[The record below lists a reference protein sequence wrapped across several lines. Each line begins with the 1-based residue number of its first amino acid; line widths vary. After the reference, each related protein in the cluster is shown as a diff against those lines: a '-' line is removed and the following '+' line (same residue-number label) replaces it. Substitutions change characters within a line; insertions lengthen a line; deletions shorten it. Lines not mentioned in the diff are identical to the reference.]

1 MFCRFC
7 GKVIPD
13 DSVFCP
19 ICGTKLKDVALNDEL
34 EDKDTNNVALSE
46 ATDNLQTE
54 APTQVHHD
62 VEECSGVNTSETN
75 PSVVEDKDD
84 DVENDGFSN
93 EGTKGTEAT
102 EEQYIPIQEREKMP
116 LLRRFIGSMIDKFL
130 ILALFII
137 VPITI
142 DYYGAPSKLGKYM
155 GLLKASPRN
164 YEYIDKSS
172 MSEHGTYKEGISQYY
187 QDQERLANE
196 APHIGSTMELDKTMT
211 FYFIILNLL
220 YYILFESLL
229 SASLGK
235 RITGGVLLDRAED
248 KIGFG
253 NVLQRALFGGILM
266 FSLVYLIHFGML
278 LSNQAVIIVFFL
290 LMDLPVFFT
299 KRSLLDIVTG
309 TQYAKR

>member
-19 ICGTKLKDVALNDEL
+19 ICGAKLKDIALNDEL

-46 ATDNLQTE
+46 ATDNLQIV
-54 APTQVHHD
+54 APTEVHHD

-93 EGTKGTEAT
+93 EEMKGTEAT

-172 MSEHGTYKEGISQYY
+172 MSE
-187 QDQERLANE
+187 
-196 APHIGSTMELDKTMT
+196 
-211 FYFIILNLL
+211 
-220 YYILFESLL
+220 
-229 SASLGK
+229 
-235 RITGGVLLDRAED
+235 
-248 KIGFG
+248 
-253 NVLQRALFGGILM
+253 
-266 FSLVYLIHFGML
+266 
-278 LSNQAVIIVFFL
+278 
-290 LMDLPVFFT
+290 
-299 KRSLLDIVTG
+299 
-309 TQYAKR
+309 